1 MADVH
6 QPNSLGALLFQS
18 CNRWAD
24 RPAVLVYEKGGW
36 RTFTYREHLAKVRDF
51 AAGLRAIGLT
61 AGDRLVLLGENSYEW
76 ALADWAAQTLGIVT
90 VPIYPTLPA
99 DQAQYIA
106 GDCGA
111 VVAAIGSAELA
122 QRLEGMEG
130 LRIVG
135 LKSIEGYPDL
145 AGDGASLDEPDW
157 HAQVEAIGRE
167 DLATIIYTS
176 GTTGPPKGA
185 MLPHR
190 AFTSL
195 CANIRSTLPID
206 EHDVFLSFLPLSHV
220 YERFAGHVLPV
231 SVGAAIAHARSI
243 ATLAGDMDTV
253 RPTIML
259 CVPRFLEAIRGRVLD
274 SMAKQPPFR
283 RRLFEW
289 ALAQGIRRSRG
300 EFAPLAGILDALVG
314 KKIRARMGGRI
325 KFFVSGGAA
334 LPRHVADFY
343 LAFRI
348 DILQGYGLT
357 ETCAASALNHPDR
370 NDPDTVGEPIEGV
383 RIEIAPDG
391 EILIGGD
398 SLMLGYY
405 RLPEATAAA
414 IDERGWFHTGDIGE
428 WVGGKLK
435 ITDRKKDLIVL
446 ANGKNVAPQ
455 NIENH
460 LRESDVIAE
469 AVLFGDGMEYV
480 CALIVPDFERLRRQF
495 PDVAPNWPTDAD
507 AAKSPE
513 VEQKIKGEV
522 DRINKT
528 LADFERVKKHRLLD
542 HGFSIESG
550 ELTPSMKVKRKV
562 VREKYANLIESMR
575 R

>member
-1 MADVH
+1 MADVN

-18 CNRWAD
+18 CERWAD
-24 RPAVLVYEKGGW
+24 RPAVMLHEKGGW
-36 RTFTYREHLAKVRDF
+36 QTIPYRDHLGRVRAL
-51 AAGLRAIGLT
+51 AAALRSIGLSK
-61 AGDRLVLLGENSYEW
+61 GDRLVLLGENSYEW

-106 GDCGA
+106 RDCGA
-111 VVAAIGSAELA
+111 KVAAIGSQELA
-122 QRLEGMEG
+122 HRLAGLEG
-130 LRIVG
+130 LTLVG
-135 LKSIEGYPDL
+135 LKPVEGLPDL
-145 AGDGASLDEPDW
+145 RGDGQTLPDDEWRAS
-157 HAQVEAIGRE
+157 VESIDRE

-195 CANIRSTLPID
+195 CSHIRSTLPVD

-243 ATLAGDMDTV
+243 ATLASDMEAV

-259 CVPRFLEAIRGRVLD
+259 CVPRFLESIRGRVMD
-274 SMAKQPPFR
+274 SMAKQPSLR
-283 RRLFEW
+283 RKLFEW
-289 ALAQGIRRSRG
+289 ALSQGIRRSHG
-300 EFAPLAGILDALVG
+300 KFAPFAGLLDSLVG
-314 KKIRARMGGRI
+314 KKIRARLGGRI

-348 DILQGYGLT
+348 DVLQGYGLT

-383 RIEIAPDG
+383 KIEIAPDG

-398 SLMLGYY
+398 CVMAGYY
-405 RLPEATAAA
+405 GLPEATAAA
-414 IDERGWFHTGDIGE
+414 IDDQGWFHTGDIGE
-428 WVGGKLK
+428 WVGGRLK
-435 ITDRKKDLIVL
+435 ITDRKKDLIIL

-455 NIENH
+455 NIENR
-460 LRESDVIAE
+460 LRESDLIAE

-480 CALIVPDFERLRRQF
+480 CALIVPDFERLRREL
-495 PDVAPNWPTDAD
+495 PEVAAGWRTDAD
-507 AAKSPE
+507 AATSPE
-513 VEQKIKGEV
+513 VEQRIKAEI
-522 DRINKT
+522 DRLNKT

-542 HGFSIESG
+542 RGFSIESG

-562 VREKYANLIESMR
+562 VREKYADLIESMR